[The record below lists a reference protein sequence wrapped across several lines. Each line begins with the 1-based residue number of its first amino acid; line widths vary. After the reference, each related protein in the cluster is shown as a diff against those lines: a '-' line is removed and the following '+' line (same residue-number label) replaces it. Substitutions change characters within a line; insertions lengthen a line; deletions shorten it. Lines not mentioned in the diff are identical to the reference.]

1 MTLGQILLATLLAGV
16 GSVWLAA
23 LLIRLGVMAQ
33 GARVQG
39 HHLLSFA
46 AGSLL
51 ATAFVHLLP
60 EAMESPSADLH
71 TLFTVLLVGLVAF
84 FLLDKAELW
93 HHGHEHHAH
102 AGHHARHEAHAPH
115 SSHSHPHPPPGA
127 AGQRQ
132 PGGWS
137 ILAGDSVHCF
147 GDGVL
152 IASAF
157 LVDWRVGLLA
167 AFSVLA
173 HEVPHHIGDLI
184 VLAEHSEGPAAQRH
198 RAARTKVSVAGAM
211 TALGGLLGYW
221 LLGLLDAQ
229 WLPYLLVVA
238 ASSFIYVALADLV
251 PQLQLQLTARQTALQ
266 VSWLLAGMLLVAV
279 VSHVLH
285 AGHEH
290 GAHGGHDHAGHRH
303 AHEEQPA
310 ELGSFRQ
317 HPLHLDRLRPPPGPK
332 P

>member
-71 TLFTVLLVGLVAF
+71 TLFTVLLAGLVAF

-102 AGHHARHEAHAPH
+102 AGHGAPSH
-115 SSHSHPHPPPGA
+115 HSHSHPHLPGA
-127 AGQRQ
+127 ARQRQ

-198 RAARTKVSVAGAM
+198 RAARIKVSVAGSM
-211 TALGGLLGYW
+211 TALGGLMGYG

-290 GAHGGHDHAGHRH
+290 EHEHGAHGGHDHAGHRH
-303 AHEEQPA
+303 AHEEPPA

-317 HPLHLDRLRPPPGPK
+317 HPLHLDRLRPPPGSK
-332 P
+332 

>member
-60 EAMESPSADLH
+60 EAMESPAADLH
-71 TLFTVLLVGLVAF
+71 TLFTVLLAGLVAF

-102 AGHHARHEAHAPH
+102 TGHDAPH
-115 SSHSHPHPPPGA
+115 SSHPRPHGA
-127 AGQRQ
+127 ARQRQ
-132 PGGWS
+132 LGGWS

-184 VLAEHSEGPAAQRH
+184 VLAEHSEGPAVQRH

-266 VSWLLAGMLLVAV
+266 VSWLLAGMLLVAL
-279 VSHVLH
+279 VSHMLH

-290 GAHGGHDHAGHRH
+290 GAHGRHDHAGHQH
-303 AHEEQPA
+303 THGQQPT

-317 HPLHLDRLRPPPGPK
+317 HPLHLDRLRPPPGSK
-332 P
+332 